1 MMSRCINPFFYLT
14 QQAASNVSQLTLGNV
29 IPSTSGKYSCEVTAD
44 FPSFHSGMASGD
56 LEIVG
61 KFTKSNMF

>member
-1 MMSRCINPFFYLT
+1 MMFLLKK

-29 IPSTSGKYSCEVTAD
+29 MPSTSGKYSCEVTAD
-44 FPSFHSGMASGD
+44 FPSFHSGIASGD

-61 KFTKSNMF
+61 KYTQKTS

>member
-1 MMSRCINPFFYLT
+1 MMSLLKK

-29 IPSTSGKYSCEVTAD
+29 MPSTSGKYSCEVTAD
-44 FPSFHSGMASGD
+44 FPSFHSGIASGD

-61 KFTKSNMF
+61 KYTQKTS